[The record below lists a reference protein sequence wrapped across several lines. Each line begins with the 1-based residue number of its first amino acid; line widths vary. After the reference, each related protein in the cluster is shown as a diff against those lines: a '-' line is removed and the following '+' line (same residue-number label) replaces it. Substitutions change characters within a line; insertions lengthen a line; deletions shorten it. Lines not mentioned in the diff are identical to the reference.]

1 MIKSMKGC
9 LKRVIGYVRLTFDE
23 LVTVVIEVEATL
35 NSRPLSY
42 VSPDDLD
49 EPLTP
54 ATSLPG
60 LLTSNEDTDYT
71 TATSPADITRRVK
84 HLNTIL
90 NHFWKRWRREY

>member
-9 LKRVIGYVRLTFDE
+9 LKRVIGHARLTFDE

-54 ATSLPG
+54 AH
-60 LLTSNEDTDYT
+60 LLT
-71 TATSPADITRRVK
+71 VVV
-84 HLNTIL
+84 
-90 NHFWKRWRREY
+90 